1 MKITGAPLLNVPKLT
16 PDACLSEAVQN
27 ITPNPVTK
35 EPERVINEEM
45 EFDEFLLDAVEW
57 L

>member
-1 MKITGAPLLNVPKLT
+1 MKITGAPLLNVPEPT
-16 PDACLSEAVQN
+16 PDACLSLAVQN

-35 EPERVINEEM
+35 EPERVMNEEM